1 AATCRTCQAMVA
13 RLGACLETGGAA
25 SMPTSKSSHASKAD
39 NHGLTGMATLQQ
51 MRERRRDAPRGRRS
65 I

>member
-1 AATCRTCQAMVA
+1 
-13 RLGACLETGGAA
+13 
-25 SMPTSKSSHASKAD
+25 MPTSKSSHASKAD
-39 NHGLTGMATLQQ
+39 NHGRTDMATLQQ